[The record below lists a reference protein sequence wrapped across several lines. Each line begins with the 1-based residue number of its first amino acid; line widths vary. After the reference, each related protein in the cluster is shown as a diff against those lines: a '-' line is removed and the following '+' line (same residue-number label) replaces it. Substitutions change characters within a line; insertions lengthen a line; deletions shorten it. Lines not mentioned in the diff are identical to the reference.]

1 MPACVVDPVQ
11 SPLPGL
17 VARTRKSPP
26 AGERADLASELT
38 RSIDCDKGLNG
49 AKRAHYLLARRAL
62 RHAAS
67 HACARAL
74 QCDES
79 ALALVSEIFAQHE
92 IWLAEVPLI
101 YCS

>member
-49 AKRAHYLLARRAL
+49 AKRAHNLELAWDHNKERYGAISLL
-62 RHAAS
+62 
-67 HACARAL
+67 
-74 QCDES
+74 
-79 ALALVSEIFAQHE
+79 
-92 IWLAEVPLI
+92 
-101 YCS
+101 

>member
-1 MPACVVDPVQ
+1 MTRVSTAPKGHTISS
-11 SPLPGL
+11 SPETITKNGTAL
-17 VARTRKSPP
+17 SPC
-26 AGERADLASELT
+26 S
-38 RSIDCDKGLNG
+38 
-49 AKRAHYLLARRAL
+49 RAL